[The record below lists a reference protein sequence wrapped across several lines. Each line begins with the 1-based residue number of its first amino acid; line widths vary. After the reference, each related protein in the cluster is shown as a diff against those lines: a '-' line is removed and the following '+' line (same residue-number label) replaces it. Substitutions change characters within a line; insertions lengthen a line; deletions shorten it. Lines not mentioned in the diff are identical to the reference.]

1 MAKRVG
7 SRGRALLGAA
17 DLAVM
22 ARSGSDVPRSRRM
35 RLLVS
40 LLGALVLASGL
51 GIAPAQ
57 AIEPVERGWKGKTS
71 QGLPVYFALALD
83 GDEVLTDALGP
94 VLADSH
100 LAVRRSEWA
109 AYSQQDVEVAQ
120 RGHFLRY

>member
-1 MAKRVG
+1 VHG
-7 SRGRALLGAA
+7 
-17 DLAVM
+17 
-22 ARSGSDVPRSRRM
+22 P
-35 RLLVS
+35 
-40 LLGALVLASGL
+40 
-51 GIAPAQ
+51 APGDATCNS
-57 AIEPVERGWKGKTS
+57 P
-71 QGLPVYFALALD
+71 LALD